1 MRTHFH
7 ANERKCPSG
16 VLCVFL
22 SVHVSLCVCVCVH
35 APARPCV
42 FLTCVCTSRGLW
54 LMGSLLMLSQDYRWL
69 QWLDTNLTSTQRH
82 TGTRERVHAHTHVLH
97 TPLLCLLLPPS
108 LPTSLT
114 HNFHLFRAL
123 TGALMRI
130 NLPTSA
136 NKVTHPDI
144 PRSASLDL
152 FFFFYRYAHVHTHG
166 DCMWPLSPFRCMCRK
181 SSCLQHWK
189 NVPVTR
195 INPWGLAEQPTN

>member
-1 MRTHFH
+1 MW
-7 ANERKCPSG
+7 
-16 VLCVFL
+16 
-22 SVHVSLCVCVCVH
+22 VCVC

-82 TGTRERVHAHTHVLH
+82 TGTRERASACTHTHTTH
-97 TPLLCLLLPPS
+97 TFCTLPHCLSPS
-108 LPTSLT
+108 LRRSHTI
-114 HNFHLFRAL
+114 FIFRAL

-152 FFFFYRYAHVHTHG
+152 LFVFFTCTRTCARTVIACDLYRHTDAG
-166 DCMWPLSPFRCMCRK
+166 VAKRL
-181 SSCLQHWK
+181 
-189 NVPVTR
+189 
-195 INPWGLAEQPTN
+195 G